1 MELCDAGAWEAA
13 HVFLWLRILAQWV
26 DGGRGGDCN
35 VHLLCWCSLDNS
47 HSDPI
52 CPVNIYD
59 PLLYTK
65 ACSRHQKSQLHG
77 EEISQEALSQ
87 EEAQSMLSRA
97 AKE

>member
-1 MELCDAGAWEAA
+1 MEAGEVTVMFVSSVGAPWTTAT
-13 HVFLWLRILAQWV
+13 Q
-26 DGGRGGDCN
+26 
-35 VHLLCWCSLDNS
+35 
-47 HSDPI
+47 DPI

-65 ACSRHQKSQLHG
+65 ACSRHQKSQFHG